1 MSPQSKAQKTTKKSI
16 INLDLLVV
24 EMLTIAVSE
33 ATKGDKTHAKHN
45 SHPPT
50 KAAQEGIPKINRIHY
65 MSFVFLVVRSTP

>member
-16 INLDLLVV
+16 INLDLLI

-33 ATKGDKTHAKHN
+33 ATKSDKTHAKHN

-50 KAAQEGIPKINRIHY
+50 KATQEGIPKINRIHY

>member
-16 INLDLLVV
+16 INLDLLI

-33 ATKGDKTHAKHN
+33 ATKSDKTHTKHN

>member
-16 INLDLLVV
+16 INLDLLI